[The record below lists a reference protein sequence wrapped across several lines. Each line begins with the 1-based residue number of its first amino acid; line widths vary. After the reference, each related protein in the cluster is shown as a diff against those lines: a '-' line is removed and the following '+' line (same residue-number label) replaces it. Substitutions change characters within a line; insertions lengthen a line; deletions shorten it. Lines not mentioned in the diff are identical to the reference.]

1 MKKLLLII
9 LPLIILLL
17 ITGCVEEKTPVP
29 EKVLTEVIDVDL
41 TKLNAN
47 MVYSAVFDMLENP
60 AEYRGK
66 TIKIRG
72 TYFALHDP
80 AKDEYHHSCV
90 IWDATAC
97 CMQGMEFELADKN
110 YPPNESEITLIGKF
124 DVYTIQKIDN
134 PILREARR
142 AD

>member
-1 MKKLLLII
+1 MKKFFAIICAACLLV
-9 LPLIILLL
+9 
-17 ITGCVEEKTPVP
+17 TGCVEEKHPVP
-29 EKVLTEVIDVDL
+29 EKTLSELVDVDL
-41 TKLNAN
+41 TKLSAT
-47 MVYSAVFDMLENP
+47 MVYGEVFNILENP
-60 AEYRGK
+60 AQYRGK

-72 TYFALHDP
+72 KYFAFHDP

-134 PILREARR
+134 PILRDARLT
-142 AD
+142 D

>member
-1 MKKLLLII
+1 MKKFFATICAACLLL
-9 LPLIILLL
+9 
-17 ITGCVEEKTPVP
+17 TGCAEEKHPVP
-29 EKVLTEVIDVDL
+29 EKTLTEVVDVDL
-41 TKLNAN
+41 TKFSAT
-47 MVYSAVFDMLENP
+47 MVYGEVFNILENP
-60 AEYRGK
+60 ALYRGK

-72 TYFALHDP
+72 KYFAFHDP

-110 YPPNESEITLIGKF
+110 YPQNESEITLIGKF

-134 PILREARR
+134 PILRSARLV
-142 AD
+142 D

>member
-1 MKKLLLII
+1 MKKFLTAICAAALLIS
-9 LPLIILLL
+9 
-17 ITGCVEEKTPVP
+17 GCGEEKIPVP
-29 EKVLTEVIDVDL
+29 EKIPVAEVVDVDL

-47 MVYSAVFDMLENP
+47 MLYSAVFDMVENP

-66 TIKIRG
+66 MIKIRG

-80 AKDEYHHSCV
+80 AKNEYHHSCV

-97 CMQGMEFELADKN
+97 CMQGMEFELADEN

-134 PILREARR
+134 PILRDARL

>member
-1 MKKLLLII
+1 MKKFLVAICAAALLIS
-9 LPLIILLL
+9 
-17 ITGCVEEKTPVP
+17 GCGEEKIPVP
-29 EKVLTEVIDVDL
+29 EKIPVAEVVDVDL

-47 MVYSAVFDMLENP
+47 MLYSAVFDIVENP

-80 AKDEYHHSCV
+80 AKNEYHHSCV

-134 PILREARR
+134 PILRDARL

>member
-1 MKKLLLII
+1 MRRFWAAICAAGLLIS
-9 LPLIILLL
+9 
-17 ITGCVEEKTPVP
+17 GCSEEKNPVP
-29 EKVLTEVIDVDL
+29 EKTLSEVVDVDL
-41 TKLNAN
+41 TKLSET
-47 MVYSAVFDMLENP
+47 MIYSAVFDIVENP
-60 AEYRGK
+60 LEYRGK

-72 TYFALHDP
+72 THFISHDP
-80 AKDEYHHSCV
+80 AKNEYHHACI

-97 CMQGMEFELADKN
+97 CMQGMEFELASGK

-134 PILREARR
+134 PILRSARL

>member
-1 MKKLLLII
+1 MKKFLTAICAAALLIS
-9 LPLIILLL
+9 
-17 ITGCVEEKTPVP
+17 GCGEEKIPVP
-29 EKVLTEVIDVDL
+29 EKIPVAEVVDVDL

-47 MVYSAVFDMLENP
+47 MLYSAVFDMVENP
-60 AEYRGK
+60 AECRGK
-66 TIKIRG
+66 MIKIRG

-80 AKDEYHHSCV
+80 AKNEYHHSCV

-97 CMQGMEFELADKN
+97 CMQGMEFELADEN

-134 PILREARR
+134 PILRDARL

>member
-1 MKKLLLII
+1 MKKFLTAICAAALLIS
-9 LPLIILLL
+9 
-17 ITGCVEEKTPVP
+17 GCGEEKIPVP
-29 EKVLTEVIDVDL
+29 EKIPVAEVVDVDL

-47 MVYSAVFDMLENP
+47 MLYSAVFDMVENP
-60 AEYRGK
+60 AECRGK
-66 TIKIRG
+66 MIKIRG

-80 AKDEYHHSCV
+80 AKNEYHHSCV

-97 CMQGMEFELADKN
+97 CMQGMEFKLADKN

-134 PILREARR
+134 PILRDARL

>member
-1 MKKLLLII
+1 MRKFFAAICAAALLIS
-9 LPLIILLL
+9 
-17 ITGCVEEKTPVP
+17 GCAEEKTPVP

-47 MVYSAVFDMLENP
+47 MVYSSVFEMLENP
-60 AEYRGK
+60 SEYRGK

-72 TYFALHDP
+72 KYFALHDP

-134 PILREARR
+134 PILRDARR
-142 AD
+142 AE

>member
-1 MKKLLLII
+1 MKKFLAAICAAALLIS
-9 LPLIILLL
+9 
-17 ITGCVEEKTPVP
+17 GCVEEKNPVP
-29 EKVLTEVIDVDL
+29 EKIPVAEVVDVDL

-47 MVYSAVFDMLENP
+47 MLYSAVFDIVENP

-66 TIKIRG
+66 TIKIHG

-80 AKDEYHHSCV
+80 VKNEYHHSCV

-134 PILREARR
+134 PILRDARL

>member
-1 MKKLLLII
+1 MKKFLAAICAAALLIS
-9 LPLIILLL
+9 
-17 ITGCVEEKTPVP
+17 GCGEEKIPVP
-29 EKVLTEVIDVDL
+29 EKIPVAEVVDVDL

-47 MVYSAVFDMLENP
+47 MLYSAVFDIVENP

-66 TIKIRG
+66 MIKIRG
-72 TYFALHDP
+72 TYFALHAP
-80 AKDEYHHSCV
+80 AKNEYHHSCV

-97 CMQGMEFELADKN
+97 CMQGMEFELADEN

-134 PILREARR
+134 PILRDARL

>member
-1 MKKLLLII
+1 MKKFLTAICAAALLIS
-9 LPLIILLL
+9 
-17 ITGCVEEKTPVP
+17 GCGEEKIPVP
-29 EKVLTEVIDVDL
+29 EKIPVAEVVDVDL

-47 MVYSAVFDMLENP
+47 MLYSAVFDIVENP

-80 AKDEYHHSCV
+80 AKNEYHHSCV

-134 PILREARR
+134 PILRDARR
-142 AD
+142 TD

>member
-1 MKKLLLII
+1 MKIFVVAILTATLLL
-9 LPLIILLL
+9 
-17 ITGCVEEKTPVP
+17 TGCGDEIPAP
-29 EKVLTEVIDVDL
+29 EKISAEVVDVDL
-41 TKLNAN
+41 TALSAT
-47 MVYSAVFDMLENP
+47 MVYSAVFDIVENP
-60 AEYRGK
+60 AAYRGK

-72 TYFALHDP
+72 TYFAMHDP

-110 YPPNESEITLIGKF
+110 YPPNETEITLIGKF

-134 PILREARR
+134 PILRDARR
-142 AD
+142 VD